1 MLEGAAL
8 LYKSETDIGK
18 RDVTIKTIPRVS
30 LIIPSLNPDEKLA
43 RTVRGCIEAGFDD
56 IIIVNDGS
64 HPDTLKYFPQK
75 SEFPQVTLL
84 KHEKNLGKGAALK
97 TAFDYFLKKRPDAI
111 GVVTADGDGQ
121 HLPEDIKACAFAMS
135 DSVKSG
141 TPVVVLGCRDFSQ
154 DNVPLRSRFG
164 NRATSVVLRLLCGM
178 RVSDTQ
184 TGLRAIPKAFIASLM
199 KAEGSRYE
207 YETNMLLMMRDL
219 RIPYREVPINT
230 VYIDEN
236 RTSHFH
242 PLRDSLRVWGLFFKY
257 VLSSL
262 SSWCVD
268 ELLFFVLGITLFRG
282 GTSLD
287 IFLCT
292 AIARTASSIFNFTLN
307 KRVVF
312 RMKGKVGRTILR
324 YYCLA
329 IPIMVLSYALVY
341 GLKSLVDVQYHFI
354 TTLIKIVVD
363 TIIFLISFRIQR
375 EWVFNEK
382 DK

>member
-1 MLEGAAL
+1 MYMNEV
-8 LYKSETDIGK
+8 DIEIDK
-18 RDVTIKTIPRVS
+18 KDVTIQTIPRVS
-30 LIIPSLNPDEKLA
+30 LIIPSLNPDEKLV

-56 IIIVNDGS
+56 IIVVNDGS
-64 HPDTLKYFPQK
+64 RPDTLKYFPKK

-84 KHEKNLGKGAALK
+84 THEKNLGKGAALK
-97 TAFDYFLKKRPDAI
+97 TAFDYFLKNRPDAV

-121 HLPEDIKACAFAMS
+121 HLPEDIKTCAFAMS
-135 DSVKSG
+135 ESVNSG
-141 TPVVVLGCRDFSQ
+141 APVVVLGCRDFSQ
-154 DNVPLRSRFG
+154 DNVPPKSRFG
-164 NRATSVVLRLLCGM
+164 NRATSVALRLFCGM
-178 RVSDTQ
+178 SVSDTQ
-184 TGLRAIPKAFIASLM
+184 TGLRAIPRVFIASLI

-219 RIPYREVPINT
+219 HIPYREVPIKT

-257 VLSSL
+257 VLSSFA
-262 SSWCVD
+262 SWCVD

-282 GTSLD
+282 GKSLD

-292 AIARTASSIFNFTLN
+292 AVARAASSVCNFTLN
-307 KRVVF
+307 KRIVF
-312 RMKGKVGRTILR
+312 RSKGKVGRTILR

-341 GLKSLVDVQYHFI
+341 GLKSLVDARYHI
-354 TTLIKIVVD
+354 TTTLIKIAVD
-363 TIIFLISFRIQR
+363 TFLFFVSFRIQR
-375 EWVFNEK
+375 GWVFSDK